1 MIAMTLAEIATA
13 VGGELIGGAQATDV
27 AEPGDLVVEGS
38 VETDSRLVRPGSV
51 FFALPGEVTDGRRF
65 VASAVDAGAAL
76 VITPERVDTTAPQ
89 IVVADGYEAL
99 AALAH
104 EVVTRVRMSTADRVD
119 AAGRPAPLRVVG
131 ITGSNGKTSTKNML
145 RTILAQHGATVAPE
159 GSFNN
164 HVGAPISMLRVTYDT
179 RYLVVEMGAS
189 GVGHIAKL
197 VSIAEP
203 DLGVV
208 LKVGLAHAGEFGG
221 IEATQ
226 RAKSEM
232 VTDLPETATALLNVD
247 DDRVASM
254 RDLTAARV
262 VGFGTSAEADYRI
275 TGIET
280 DRSGTRFTL
289 TAPPVRHEGDRPTD
303 ATLSGGPDHVD
314 VRLAILGEHHAMNA
328 SAALTVAHLW
338 GVPLADG
345 AAALA
350 SMTRAERWR
359 MELLQGGPE
368 GVTVINDAYNA
379 SPDSTAAALRTL
391 AQIVRPGER
400 TVAVLGEMAELGEYS
415 VEEHD
420 RIGRLVVR
428 LGIGQLVV
436 VGRGAMPIHQAA
448 TLEGSWDGESV
459 YIEDVDD
466 AVRAMQEML
475 RPGDVVLVKSS
486 KSAELRFLGD
496 RLGGVT
502 E

>member
-289 TAPPVRHEGDRPTD
+289 TAPPGQP
-303 ATLSGGPDHVD
+303 GGPDHVD

-391 AQIVRPGER
+391 AQIVRPGG
-400 TVAVLGEMAELGEYS
+400 A
-415 VEEHD
+415 D
-420 RIGRLVVR
+420 RR
-428 LGIGQLVV
+428 
-436 VGRGAMPIHQAA
+436 
-448 TLEGSWDGESV
+448 
-459 YIEDVDD
+459 
-466 AVRAMQEML
+466 RA
-475 RPGDVVLVKSS
+475 R
-486 KSAELRFLGD
+486 
-496 RLGGVT
+496 
-502 E
+502 

>member
-13 VGGELIGGAQATDV
+13 VDGELIPGAQATDV
-27 AEPGDLVVEGS
+27 ADQGDLVVDGT
-38 VETDSRLVRPGSV
+38 VETDSRLVTPGSV

-65 VASAVDAGAAL
+65 VPAATEAGAAL
-76 VITPERVDTTAPQ
+76 VITPERVETTAPQ
-89 IVVADGYEAL
+89 IVVTDGYDAL

-104 EVVTRVRMSTADRVD
+104 EVVTRVRMATADRVD
-119 AAGRPAPLRVVG
+119 ADGRPAPLKVVG

-145 RTILAQHGATVAPE
+145 RTILEQHGETVAPQ

-164 HVGAPISMLRVTYDT
+164 HVGAPISMLRITEDT

-189 GVGHIAKL
+189 GIGHIAKL
-197 VSIAEP
+197 VAIAEP
-203 DLGVV
+203 DVGVV

-232 VTDLPETATALLNVD
+232 VTDLPRSATALLNVD

-254 RDLTAARV
+254 RDLTAAHV
-262 VGFGTSAEADYRI
+262 VGFGTSDDADYRI

-280 DRSGTRFTL
+280 DRNGTRFTL
-289 TAPPVRHEGDRPTD
+289 TAPPVRQEGDPSADGRPGGTD
-303 ATLSGGPDHVD
+303 RVGVQ
-314 VRLAILGEHHAMNA
+314 LAILGEHHAMNA

-338 GVPLADG
+338 GVPLAAG

-359 MELLQGGPE
+359 MELLPGGPD

-400 TVAVLGEMAELGEYS
+400 TVAVLGEMAELGEFS
-415 VEEHD
+415 TEEHD

-459 YIEDVDD
+459 FIEDVDD
-466 AVRAMQEML
+466 AVHSLQDML